1 MKLGYKVY
9 NYKHYSAYYLYVV
22 LNDGTMY
29 QIGNAHDKQ
38 EIIDKLEE
46 CSIDFKSL
54 SLTTNGVYL

>member
-46 CSIDFKSL
+46 CGVNFSSL
-54 SLTTNGVYL
+54 RTQDNGVYL